1 MCPFMRAF
9 KRLLI
14 EFLVF
19 LQSQPESKHP
29 APEAA
34 KADLLV
40 WAGMLSLSEWLRSQ
54 GSRVVRHSDT
64 NFLLLTQQ
72 VSRMVK
78 WMMEQVWGASF
89 VFNKIYNTNFRNNV
103 KFNDKKCKQI
113 IHFDCI
119 IFLQSTTVNHPTFH
133 SEERLVNIVLFV
145 YANSP
150 PSTQGAYPIQP
161 ACYRED
167 IYICF
172 DNFFDWLKIRLH
184 REKHL

>member
-9 KRLLI
+9 NRLLI
-14 EFLVF
+14 EFRVF

-119 IFLQSTTVNHPTFH
+119 IFLQSTKSPHVSLRGKVGQHSIICVCQQPSFH
-133 SEERLVNIVLFV
+133 AGGLS
-145 YANSP
+145 NST
-150 PSTQGAYPIQP
+150 SLLQRRY
-161 ACYRED
+161 
-167 IYICF
+167 
-172 DNFFDWLKIRLH
+172 LH
-184 REKHL
+184 LLW